1 MKILVLNSGSSTQK
15 ISLYG
20 VPRALPETPPEPL
33 WEGRVTWREEE
44 TLKGSARIRTSAGE
58 AVETEIEAASRREA
72 LEKMLAKLRDDA
84 TRVLRSPEDVEAV
97 GHRVVHGGE
106 AYRQATRITSEVKA
120 AIARLSSLA
129 PLHSHADLAGIETA
143 ENLFPKV
150 PQVAV
155 FDTAFH
161 AGMPRA
167 AAVYPGP
174 YRWFE
179 EGIRRFGFHGINHH
193 YCAERAAG
201 ILGRSPE
208 SLRLITCH
216 LGSGCSLAAVAAGR
230 SIETTMGFTPL
241 EGLMMGTRSGSIDP
255 GILLHLLRRGES
267 AEELD
272 EILNRESGLLGL
284 SGISDDMRKV
294 LAARREGNARAKLAF
309 DVYVHRLRA
318 GIGAMLATLGGC
330 DALVFTAGV
339 GENSAEVRAAAC
351 EGFEFLG
358 LKLDP
363 RKNENVRPDEDIAA
377 QDSRVRVLVI
387 RAREEWAIARQCAE
401 LLRPPEC

>member
-1 MKILVLNSGSSTQK
+1 
-15 ISLYG
+15 
-20 VPRALPETPPEPL
+20 
-33 WEGRVTWREEE
+33 
-44 TLKGSARIRTSAGE
+44 
-58 AVETEIEAASRREA
+58 
-72 LEKMLAKLRDDA
+72 
-84 TRVLRSPEDVEAV
+84 
-97 GHRVVHGGE
+97 
-106 AYRQATRITSEVKA
+106 
-120 AIARLSSLA
+120 
-129 PLHSHADLAGIETA
+129 
-143 ENLFPKV
+143 
-150 PQVAV
+150 
-155 FDTAFH
+155 
-161 AGMPRA
+161 
-167 AAVYPGP
+167 
-174 YRWFE
+174 
-179 EGIRRFGFHGINHH
+179 
-193 YCAERAAG
+193 
-201 ILGRSPE
+201 
-208 SLRLITCH
+208 
-216 LGSGCSLAAVAAGR
+216 
-230 SIETTMGFTPL
+230 
-241 EGLMMGTRSGSIDP
+241 
-255 GILLHLLRRGES
+255 
-267 AEELD
+267 LD